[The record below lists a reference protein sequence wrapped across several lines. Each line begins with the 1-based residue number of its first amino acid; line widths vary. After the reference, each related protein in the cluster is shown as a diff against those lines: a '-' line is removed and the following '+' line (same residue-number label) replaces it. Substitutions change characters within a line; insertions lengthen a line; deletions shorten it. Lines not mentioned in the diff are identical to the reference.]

1 MLKTNTIIFI
11 VFALFWEIVV
21 GVLYGLFFRY
31 STTST
36 FSSMANT
43 GFTYSWA
50 LGPNSSQT
58 VTANTTQ
65 FQFTSVVVL
74 LAIALLVVGT
84 LVLTQVSHS
93 WLDTFRGV
101 QLWA

>member
-1 MLKTNTIIFI
+1 M
-11 VFALFWEIVV
+11 

-31 STTST
+31 SIPST
-36 FSSMANT
+36 FTSMIST
-43 GFTYSWA
+43 SFTYYWT

-84 LVLTQVSHS
+84 LTLTQVSHS
-93 WLDTFRGV
+93 WLGTFRGV
-101 QLWA
+101 QLLA

>member
-1 MLKTNTIIFI
+1 MIKTNTIIFI
-11 VFALFWEIVV
+11 VFALCWEIVV

-31 STTST
+31 SSPST
-36 FSSMANT
+36 FNSMTST

-58 VTANTTQ
+58 VNANTTQ
-65 FQFTSVVVL
+65 FQFASVVVL

-84 LVLTQVSHS
+84 PVVTQA
-93 WLDTFRGV
+93 WP
-101 QLWA
+101 